1 MHFDFRL
8 LIVILPLLLAA
19 GWAARNILPSA
30 LNQLNGM
37 LNK

>member
-8 LIVILPLLLAA
+8 LIVLLPLLLAA
-19 GWAARNILPSA
+19 GWAAKSILPLA